1 MVDKALRPPSPSSRT
16 RTSSCS
22 FHESHTFCAKRAPS
36 SSGAGLL
43 GASPPSGRHA
53 GGGAEAARV
62 GVPSGGAIQL
72 PWPRQERVSLS
83 RGLQR
88 KLLPWVLSALCS
100 RIGAGETQGK
110 PAFQGCLRP
119 DLHRTKAD
127 PALCNEKC
135 SRSQS
140 TRDLYIHKTVDFMC
154 INYRCKIHL
163 CQGRK

>member
-1 MVDKALRPPSPSSRT
+1 MCKESPVLLWSWSPWGLPSQWET
-16 RTSSCS
+16 RRGRGRGCPRWCPLWW
-22 FHESHTFCAKRAPS
+22 SHPTT
-36 SSGAGLL
+36 G
-43 GASPPSGRHA
+43 
-53 GGGAEAARV
+53 
-62 GVPSGGAIQL
+62 
-72 PWPRQERVSLS
+72 PRQERASLS